1 MEEDNNITG
10 LTKSHLWWTPKAS
23 AEVKDKTQ
31 LFEDESTFI

>member
-10 LTKSHLWWTPKAS
+10 LTKTHPWCTPKAS

-31 LFEDESTFI
+31 LCEDESTFI